1 MFTKT
6 PGKAWTDNETENK
19 ETETLQDQESIYW
32 PTNSKTKSRSRKL
45 SSGGIYFLEV
55 RNTSHDK
62 EQMKMSGINAQSVKC
77 VFFDD
82 GVHACACSPN
92 D

>member
-1 MFTKT
+1 M
-6 PGKAWTDNETENK
+6 
-19 ETETLQDQESIYW
+19 
-32 PTNSKTKSRSRKL
+32 
-45 SSGGIYFLEV
+45 
-55 RNTSHDK
+55 SHDK

-82 GVHACACSPN
+82 SVHACTCSPN